1 MGQTTFEHIKKTY
14 QHSTHRAAA
23 PPAAEARVS
32 YDAGR
37 VNNPFD
43 RGVCGNYAALCCS
56 PVPATRIGDLHE
68 EVSREQFI
76 REEVDPDRAL
86 LLSYGAV

>member
-1 MGQTTFEHIKKTY
+1 VGQTTFEHIKKTY
-14 QHSTHRAAA
+14 HYYRSDD
-23 PPAAEARVS
+23 EARGSDFV
-32 YDAGR
+32 GR
-37 VNNPFD
+37 VDNPFD
-43 RGVCGNYAALCCS
+43 RGVVGNYAALCCS
-56 PVPATRIGDLHE
+56 PMPATRIGDLHE